1 MKKSIVSF
9 FWFVLPNVG
18 LALAQEQAEK
28 VNDGIFSGR
37 YSAVLMG
44 VGVLL
49 IFVLVRRLMG
59 KWKKPDLPE

>member
-9 FWFVLPNVG
+9 FWFVLPNAG
-18 LALAQEQAEK
+18 FALTQEQAEK
-28 VNDGIFSGR
+28 VNEGLFSGR

-49 IFVLVRRLMG
+49 IIVLVRRLMG
-59 KWKKPDLPE
+59 KGKKPDLME